1 MSCYSESSSD
11 ESCHRN
17 YCRSHSHRHDRCHR
31 RRPKCK
37 PRSVCLNMCEYVD
50 DKDCN
55 LIKVKCN
62 KLYSTIET
70 LDPLTINE
78 DCKLELKLLDS
89 EDNILSVVDGALTAT
104 GGGGINDITSLVLDI
119 QNPGDGTNTIQLT
132 VTQGGNDTMSN
143 VAVINTQDFDW
154 LKLDDTYPSSIN
166 DDIYTMGGVFVNS
179 KTVGMKFSA
188 TNIVIGK
195 TGLDISN
202 TTETSVGV
210 DALENTSGAVSGVSA
225 YGYRAGQNLNTGSL
239 TTLIGTTA
247 GRGSNTLSFVT
258 VVGADSGLSMTDIN
272 NSVFLGDRVGGS
284 ANNTGSTVAIGTGT
298 AINILNCDDIVL
310 IGNNAGA
317 NLSGSNS
324 AVGIGDAALFGAS
337 VLSDV
342 ACIGQ
347 ESGRGASTLTNVV
360 AIGSNNS
367 QDSSD
372 NSNISSLGENAL
384 RESSTI
390 TEVVAIGQESCRG
403 ATTCS
408 TTIALGNASM
418 INGTNNFD
426 SIFIGFDSGSGAEN
440 QDNAIYIG
448 TSSGALSTSS
458 SDSVFIG
465 EFSGSLGTGTNNVAL
480 GHGTS
485 IATALTNTIALGNGA
500 TPTIDNQCIIGDNNL
515 VEVRSA
521 AEFYAPA
528 FNITS
533 DSTLKKDLNE
543 IQNSLQSIKQLTG
556 YTYKWD
562 EEKCIRTP
570 SKEVEIKIKDKTVK
584 KIVPASYY
592 VPPSQFGQTKN
603 GLLAQEVQT
612 ISPESVKT
620 DDNGKLSV
628 DYNSIVPMLV
638 NAIKELDAKIEALQ
652 Q

>member
-17 YCRSHSHRHDRCHR
+17 YCRRHRYDRCR
-31 RRPKCK
+31 WRRPKCK

-89 EDNILSVVDGALTAT
+89 EDNILSIVDGALTAT
-104 GGGGINDITSLVLDI
+104 GGGGANDITNLVLNV

-143 VAVINTQDFDW
+143 IAVINTQDFDW

-166 DDIYTMGGVFVNS
+166 DDIYTMGGVFINS
-179 KTVGMKFSA
+179 KTVGMKFGP

-202 TTETSVGV
+202 SGETSVGV
-210 DALENTSGAVSGVSA
+210 NAMENSTGVVTNTTA
-225 YGYRAGQNLNTGSL
+225 IGYQAAQNINTGNAITAVGIQAARNSSNIL
-239 TTLIGTTA
+239 DTIFIGFAAGSSSTDISGTTFI
-247 GRGSNTLSFVT
+247 GSNTGNAANNCSSTIAIGPASGQNMLNSDSIVIIGRSCGDNLGGST
-258 VVGADSGLSMTDIN
+258 YVVGLGDDALTSAANLLNVISIGQNSGSGLSSSASVISMGKGSSQDASDIN
-272 NSVFLGDRVGGS
+272 
-284 ANNTGSTVAIGTGT
+284 
-298 AINILNCDDIVL
+298 
-310 IGNNAGA
+310 
-317 NLSGSNS
+317 
-324 AVGIGDAALFGAS
+324 
-337 VLSDV
+337 
-342 ACIGQ
+342 
-347 ESGRGASTLTNVV
+347 STL
-360 AIGSNNS
+360 
-367 QDSSD
+367 
-372 NSNISSLGENAL
+372 SLGENSTRDATTL
-384 RESSTI
+384 TDIISLGLESS
-390 TEVVAIGQESCRG
+390 RG

-408 TTIALGNASM
+408 NDVILGNGAMS
-418 INGTNNFD
+418 NGNNNSE
-426 SIFIGFDSGSGAEN
+426 SIFIGTDSGSGAQN
-440 QDNAIYIG
+440 QDNTIYLG
-448 TSSGALSTSS
+448 TSSGSLSGSS
-458 SDSVFIG
+458 SDSIFIG

-485 IATALTNTIALGNGA
+485 ITTTLTNTIALGNGA
-500 TPTIDNQCIIGDNNL
+500 TPTIDNQCIIGNNDL

-570 SKEVEIKIKDKTVK
+570 SKEVEIKIKDKIVK
-584 KIVPASYY
+584 KVVPASYY

-638 NAIKELDAKIEALQ
+638 NAIKELDAKIEALTILP
-652 Q
+652 